1 MSEDRSSNSQGNKSW
16 LDRLTQVFS
25 DEPRDRD
32 ELMLILNSAVESQV
46 LDSEVLAIIEGA
58 MEVADMQVRDIMIP
72 RPQMVV
78 IDSTLTPHQ
87 FLPEMIAASH
97 SRFPVLGESP
107 DEVIGILLAK
117 DLLPYILKGGLDS
130 VKIQDVL
137 RPAVFVPES
146 KRLNILLGE
155 FRATRNHMAVVV
167 DEYGGIS
174 GLITIE
180 DVLEQIVG
188 EIEDEFD
195 AEDEDEDA
203 PIKQSEDNGYIVKA
217 LTEIDDFNKYFN
229 SHLDDVEFD
238 TVGGIVTQRFGH
250 LPQRDEAVE
259 LEGFTFKVINA
270 DNRRIRLL
278 QVSRNPSAD

>member
-1 MSEDRSSNSQGNKSW
+1 MSEDRSSNGQGNKSW
-16 LDRLTQVFS
+16 LDKLTQAFS
-25 DEPRDRD
+25 DEPRDRE
-32 ELMLILNSAVESQV
+32 ELMVVLNNAVESKV
-46 LDSEVLAIIEGA
+46 LDGEVLAIIEGA

-78 IDSTLTPHQ
+78 IDSTLTPQQ

-97 SRFPVLGESP
+97 SRFPVIGESP

-117 DLLPYILKGGLDS
+117 DLLPYILKGGIDHF
-130 VKIQDVL
+130 KIQDVL
-137 RPAVFVPES
+137 RPAAFVPES
-146 KRLNILLGE
+146 KRLNILLSE

-167 DEYGGIS
+167 DEYGGVA

-195 AEDEDEDA
+195 ADEEDI
-203 PIKQSEDNGYIVKA
+203 PIKQIEDNTFIVKA
-217 LTEIDDFNKYFN
+217 LTEIDDFNEYFD

-238 TVGGIVTQRFGH
+238 TIGGIITQRFGH
-250 LPQRDEAVE
+250 LPQRDESVE
-259 LEGFTFKVINA
+259 FEGLIFKVLNA

-278 QVSRNPSAD
+278 QVSRLLRDD